1 MADPAND
8 MAGTSHVPRTSPAR
22 GARSG
27 VFSPGRV
34 HQIAATTRA
43 PAAAHMPD
51 RNATDLFLGL
61 TPDAVLN
68 AIEATGLRCTNACHA
83 LNSFENRVY
92 EVELADEAR
101 TRRVAKF
108 YRPER
113 WTAAQIREE
122 HAFLA
127 ALADDEVPVCNV
139 LALGDGDTVA
149 SAGHILFCLFERWG
163 GRAPEEIDDELAGR
177 LGALAARIH
186 NVGARLD
193 IKHRRRLDADR
204 TLEALE
210 WLLSGTLIP
219 TPLRDRYGRA
229 ARALVDLLRARLE
242 GVDLQPIH
250 GDLHAGN
257 LILRE
262 GVLHVLDF
270 DDMVIGPPVQD
281 LWLLLPGRDVDS
293 RRRRA
298 LFLEG
303 YERFRAFDRRTLNL
317 IEPLR
322 GLRFVTYSAWL
333 ARRWHDPIFPLT
345 WPQFG
350 GESWWRDAVDDL
362 EDALAHVDTAAL
374 GEVAEE
380 VAVGLDDKD
389 YFWDM

>member
-1 MADPAND
+1 
-8 MAGTSHVPRTSPAR
+8 
-22 GARSG
+22 
-27 VFSPGRV
+27 
-34 HQIAATTRA
+34 
-43 PAAAHMPD
+43 MPD